1 MFVVSILKELMMFF
15 TYKSIRNLASAAAVV
30 LMATVTPT
38 AYAQVTVPYTDTSW
52 QGFGT
57 ANIVAVAGNFFPG
70 WETVVIS
77 PDLGVNLFGNPNQ
90 TLSGAPDDSALWM
103 LQFTSGSANNEEA
116 RLSLSGFS
124 IGQQYELPFFA
135 TVLRHGSWATDNDTF
150 EVAIVG
156 ADISTY
162 STGLLVDPVS
172 GDGMNDWI
180 PQTIAF
186 TATAGT
192 VEFTFNGGA
201 TGLDAVRFGVDGFS
215 GVNVVPEPA
224 SISMMVLGATSIG
237 IRVRSSRR

>member
-1 MFVVSILKELMMFF
+1 MFTLS
-15 TYKSIRNLASAAAVV
+15 KSIQSFACAAALALTAMIAPTASAQ
-30 LMATVTPT
+30 T
-38 AYAQVTVPYTDTSW
+38 TVPFTDPSW

-57 ANIVAVAGNFFPG
+57 TNVVAVTGNFQPG

-90 TLSGAPDDSALWM
+90 TLSGAPNDAALWM

-135 TVLRHGSWATDNDTF
+135 TVLRQGSWLTDNDAF
-150 EVAIVG
+150 EVSIVG
-156 ADISTY
+156 ADISSY
-162 STGLLVDPVS
+162 STGILVDPVF

-180 PQTIAF
+180 PQTIPF

-215 GVNVVPEPA
+215 GVNIVPEPA
-224 SISMMVLGATSIG
+224 SAAVMVFGAAAVG
-237 IRVRSSRR
+237 IRRRSPRSNTDVRSLKHS

>member
-1 MFVVSILKELMMFF
+1 MSID
-15 TYKSIRNLASAAAVV
+15 YKSVRHIMCLAIVAMVALLA
-30 LMATVTPT
+30 PT
-38 AYAQVTVPYTDTSW
+38 ASAQVTVPYTDTSW

-57 ANIVAVAGNFFPG
+57 TNIVGVTGNFQPG

-90 TLSGAPDDSALWM
+90 TLSGAPNDAALWM

-124 IGQQYELPFFA
+124 TGQQYELPFFA
-135 TVLRHGSWATDNDTF
+135 TVLRQGSWLTDNDTF
-150 EVAIVG
+150 EVSIVG
-156 ADISTY
+156 ADISTF
-162 STGLLVDPVS
+162 STGILVDPVF

-180 PQTIAF
+180 PQSIVF

-215 GVNVVPEPA
+215 GVSIVPEPA
-224 SISMMVLGATSIG
+224 AFALLGLGGLSM
-237 IRVRSSRR
+237 IRRHRTHD

>member
-1 MFVVSILKELMMFF
+1 
-15 TYKSIRNLASAAAVV
+15 
-30 LMATVTPT
+30 MATVAPI
-38 AYAQVTVPYTDTSW
+38 ASAQVTVPFTDTSW

-57 ANIVAVAGNFFPG
+57 TNIVGVTGNFLPG

-90 TLSGAPDDSALWM
+90 TLSGAPDDAALWM

-116 RLSLSGFS
+116 RLSLSGFT

-135 TVLRHGSWATDNDTF
+135 TVLRQGSWLTDNDTF
-150 EVAIVG
+150 EVSIVG
-156 ADISTY
+156 ADISSF
-162 STGLLVDPVS
+162 STGILIDPVF
-172 GDGMNDWI
+172 GDGMNDWT

-215 GVNVVPEPA
+215 GVKVVPEPA
-224 SISMMVLGATSIG
+224 SAALIGLGTLALLG
-237 IRVRSSRR
+237 KRRSAG

>member
-1 MFVVSILKELMMFF
+1 MSFASKSVRFLACAVFVALM
-15 TYKSIRNLASAAAVV
+15 TTTVPTASAQ
-30 LMATVTPT
+30 T
-38 AYAQVTVPYTDTSW
+38 TVPFTDTSW

-57 ANIVAVAGNFFPG
+57 TNIVAVTGNFLPG

-90 TLSGAPDDSALWM
+90 TLSGAPDDAALWM
-103 LQFTSGSANNEEA
+103 LQFTSGGANNEEA

-135 TVLRHGSWATDNDTF
+135 TVLRHGSWATDNDAF
-150 EVAIVG
+150 EVSIVG
-156 ADISTY
+156 ADIGSF

-186 TATAGT
+186 TANAGT
-192 VEFTFNGGA
+192 VEFTFNGGS
-201 TGLDAVRFGVDGFS
+201 TGADAVRFGVDGFS
-215 GVNVVPEPA
+215 GVNVVPEPGSLTLA
-224 SISMMVLGATSIG
+224 TVSSLVFLGTK
-237 IRVRSSRR
+237 RRR